1 MAVSKAKVLVV
12 EDEFLIRW
20 DLVAALED
28 AGFSTV
34 EAGSAAEAISVL
46 ERDRDI
52 RVVFTDI
59 QMPGSMDGL
68 ALANY
73 VRGRWPPTIIVI
85 SSAIPFSKMQGVPS
99 GVGMLPKPLD
109 RSALKSLLSRIEHQ
123 LGS

>member
-34 EAGSAAEAISVL
+34 EAGSAAEAVSVL
-46 ERDRDI
+46 ERDRDV

-85 SSAIPFSKMQGVPS
+85 SSAIPFSNMQGVPS